1 MWPGTSF
8 VLSKVNDSI
17 ENFKGRNGKYYENSL
32 SSQDPGLIIKDAIE
46 IIENKAKE
54 QKGGFLGMLLRTLG
68 ASSLG

>member
-1 MWPGTSF
+1 M
-8 VLSKVNDSI
+8 NDSI
-17 ENFKGRNGKYYENSL
+17 ENFKGRNGKYENSL